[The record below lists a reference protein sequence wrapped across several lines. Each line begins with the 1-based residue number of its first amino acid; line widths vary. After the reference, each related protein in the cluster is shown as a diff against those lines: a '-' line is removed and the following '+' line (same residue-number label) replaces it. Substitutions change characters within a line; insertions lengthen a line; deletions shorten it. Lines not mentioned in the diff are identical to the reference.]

1 MVYNVLSVHFHVAL
15 LVKNRVQFNCPKIYN
30 QQYST
35 ELNMYRFPEFIH
47 LILYNVEIPWKN
59 PGNSI

>member
-15 LVKNRVQFNCPKIYN
+15 LVKNRVQFKCPKICT

-35 ELNMYRFPEFIH
+35 ELNMYRFPELIR
-47 LILYNVEIPWKN
+47 LILYNVEIP
-59 PGNSI
+59 